1 MERKYYVIYD
11 FANQPVYR
19 PYYDCDEVDRCL
31 ADRDA
36 EIVNLRAR
44 LDAEASHRLSLCADN
59 ERFIAEIEMLKRRI
73 DAQHAANG
81 ELAVDLK
88 EWRIRFPSNDPQI
101 ARRMVED
108 RAVAEANMDNAGLL
122 AEIER
127 LRAECGQ
134 YRWRMVED
142 ELPPTETEVLLH
154 LAPWV
159 WGDPIMTGFMDE
171 GSFVVHGYG
180 SGNRVLAWMPLPPK
194 LRGME

>member
-1 MERKYYVIYD
+1 MRLDAYYYGFDSTGNDAIDLVLSAVACAGKAFHKTDCWMDEAEPSRYNERLRGETMVEGIQNA
-11 FANQPVYR
+11 AN
-19 PYYDCDEVDRCL
+19 DAAKLL
-31 ADRDA
+31 ADRD
-36 EIVNLRAR
+36 
-44 LDAEASHRLSLCADN
+44 
-59 ERFIAEIEMLKRRI
+59 
-73 DAQHAANG
+73 
-81 ELAVDLK
+81 
-88 EWRIRFPSNDPQI
+88 
-101 ARRMVED
+101 
-108 RAVAEANMDNAGLL
+108 

>member
-127 LRAECGQ
+127 LRADLVWSVREDCRLVGRYVWQVASGYIECDGTPESI
-134 YRWRMVED
+134 YRAVREARDGV
-142 ELPPTETEVLLH
+142 
-154 LAPWV
+154 
-159 WGDPIMTGFMDE
+159 
-171 GSFVVHGYG
+171 S
-180 SGNRVLAWMPLPPK
+180 
-194 LRGME
+194 